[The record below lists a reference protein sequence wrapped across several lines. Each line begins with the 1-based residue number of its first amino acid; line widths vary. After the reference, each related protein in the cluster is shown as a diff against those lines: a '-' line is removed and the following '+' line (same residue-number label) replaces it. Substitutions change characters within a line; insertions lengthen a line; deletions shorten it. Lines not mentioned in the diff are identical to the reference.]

1 MIFRSLFSGFFSF
14 DFLKHEII
22 NNFRWFRVQGS
33 SHESLTLQ
41 HIGELKRQLC
51 HLVSSFQSMSPA
63 GEAKVIKKKSWEE
76 LHAAEKSWDERGCRD
91 PLFPYSKPVLNKHT
105 PWQSPVWYHMYTI
118 VLHPFFWLAFKY
130 TTYKTTLWLKYLNGK
145 SQ

>member
-1 MIFRSLFSGFFSF
+1 MSGFLNGLCQTLSHRLTGTKRFLQPIDPSESQTQSFVDMEFNAEALNNCHDLWKLVLWVFSF

-63 GEAKVIKKKSWEE
+63 GEAKVIKKKS
-76 LHAAEKSWDERGCRD
+76 
-91 PLFPYSKPVLNKHT
+91 
-105 PWQSPVWYHMYTI
+105 
-118 VLHPFFWLAFKY
+118 
-130 TTYKTTLWLKYLNGK
+130 
-145 SQ
+145 